1 MFVQESS
8 RFAFSFS
15 CGYRRIDNSILSLFF
30 FSSSSSSSSSHL
42 PTLHNRYILVRLVS
56 GGPSLL
62 DHSNDVHAIDDLAKH
77 DMFVVQE
84 GRRGGRDKELTAIGI
99 WAGVLVQRFSRSSN
113 GKKNRL
119 LACRVYSTRV
129 NMTYRHTQKTWAVMW
144 QRKILICKLG
154 GAVNGAAACA
164 VAIYEIATLNHE
176 ILNLSEVSRK
186 SLALSIEMGG
196 ECRGGWIHTTR
207 WNLLPL

>member
-1 MFVQESS
+1 M
-8 RFAFSFS
+8 
-15 CGYRRIDNSILSLFF
+15 
-30 FSSSSSSSSSHL
+30 
-42 PTLHNRYILVRLVS
+42 
-56 GGPSLL
+56 L

-84 GRRGGRDKELTAIGI
+84 GRRGGRDKELTAIGV

-176 ILNLSEVSRK
+176 ILDLREVSRK

-196 ECRGGWIHTTR
+196 GSGSIPHGETCYLCSLEVALWGSCSRPCRTAG
-207 WNLLPL
+207 NYLPSWE